1 MVRQRNIPLY
11 VIDIAYCAVFVP
23 LVIYLMPV
31 ERWWGAHPVFL
42 GLFIA
47 WLYCN
52 YFAFKYF
59 IVPSV
64 FGKGSGRVMALLA
77 VAVSIAGTVGFAS
90 YRIESPY
97 SSEIRAIREAHS
109 DRTPKLGMYHYKQ
122 AVWLHY
128 LVVVSFSAALGL
140 LTEAYKLRR
149 YREELELERKKAELA
164 LYKARINPHFLF
176 NTLNSL
182 YGLLLM
188 QSDKTVETME
198 RFINLVKY
206 MYAASD
212 KEYITVSE
220 ESEYIE
226 EYIGLQRLRLNEM
239 AELSFTTNL
248 ESPEMLVPPM
258 LLITFVENAFKYG
271 VSPDEPY
278 TICAYIESTSES
290 IHFCIE
296 NTIASVSPR
305 SSHKSGIDNC
315 RRRLELHYP
324 ERHKLSVGETAQG
337 TFRVDLTL
345 NPETA

>member
-1 MVRQRNIPLY
+1 MLKQRNILLY
-11 VIDIAYCAVFVP
+11 VIDIAYCVVFLP
-23 LVIYLMPV
+23 LIIYLMPV

-42 GLFIA
+42 GLFIV

-59 IVPSV
+59 IIPSV
-64 FGKGSGRVMALLA
+64 FGKGSSRVVALLA
-77 VAVSIAGTVGFAS
+77 VVVSIAGTVGFAS

-109 DRTPKLGMYHYKQ
+109 DWTPKLGMYHYKQ

-212 KEYITVSE
+212 KDYITVSE

-226 EYIGLQRLRLNEM
+226 EYIGLQKLRLSEM
-239 AELSFTTNL
+239 AKLSFTTNL
-248 ESPEMLVPPM
+248 ESPDMLVPPM

-278 TICAYIESTSES
+278 TISASLESTSEL

-296 NTIASVSPR
+296 NTIASISPW

-324 ERHKLSVGETAQG
+324 DRHKLSVGETAHG
-337 TFRVDLTL
+337 TFLVDLIL
-345 NPETA
+345 DFETS

>member
-1 MVRQRNIPLY
+1 MSKQRNIPLY
-11 VIDIAYCAVFVP
+11 VIDIAYCVVFLP
-23 LVIYLMPV
+23 LIIFLMPV

-42 GLFIA
+42 GLFIV

-59 IVPSV
+59 IIPSV
-64 FGKGSGRVMALLA
+64 FGKRRGRVVALAAL
-77 VAVSIAGTVGFAS
+77 VVSVAGTAGFAS

-97 SSEIRAIREAHS
+97 SSEIKAIREAHS
-109 DRTPKLGMYHYKQ
+109 DIAPKLGMYHYKQ

-182 YGLLLM
+182 YGLILM
-188 QSDKTVETME
+188 HSDRTVETME

-212 KEYITVSE
+212 KDYIAVSE

-226 EYIGLQRLRLNEM
+226 EYIDLQRLRLNEM
-239 AELSFTTNL
+239 AKLSFTTNL
-248 ESPEMLVPPM
+248 GCPEMPVPPM

-278 TICAYIESTSES
+278 TIRASLESTPER

-296 NTIASVSPR
+296 NTISTVSPR

-324 ERHKLSVGETAQG
+324 DRHTLSVGATAEG
-337 TFRVDLTL
+337 TFRVDLEL
-345 NPETA
+345 KPETI